1 MCGAAK
7 VELAAAARPE
17 RERNE
22 RREIMLLGN
31 DLSPEILV
39 RKVACVD
46 TISPPAKLAPI
57 AMPDLI
63 HIEQLELLARLGVPD
78 DERATPQRLALNL
91 MLEPANDFRALDD
104 RIENTVDYFVVAQT
118 VQQLAAARP
127 RHLLETLAEEIA
139 QEVLTRFAV
148 RAVEV
153 ELRKFILPDT
163 AFVAVR
169 LKRERAL

>member
-1 MCGAAK
+1 
-7 VELAAAARPE
+7 
-17 RERNE
+17 
-22 RREIMLLGN
+22 
-31 DLSPEILV
+31 
-39 RKVACVD
+39 
-46 TISPPAKLAPI
+46 
-57 AMPDLI
+57 MPDLI

-91 MLEPANDFRALDD
+91 TLEPANDFRALGD

-127 RHLLETLAEEIA
+127 RHLLETLADEIA
-139 QEVLTRFAV
+139 QEVLTHFAV
-148 RAVEV
+148 RTVEL

>member
-1 MCGAAK
+1 
-7 VELAAAARPE
+7 
-17 RERNE
+17 
-22 RREIMLLGN
+22 
-31 DLSPEILV
+31 
-39 RKVACVD
+39 
-46 TISPPAKLAPI
+46 
-57 AMPDLI
+57 MPDLI

-78 DERATPQRLALNL
+78 DERATPQRLALSL
-91 MLEPANDFRALDD
+91 TIEPANGFRALDD

-127 RHLLETLAEEIA
+127 RRLLETLAEEIA
-139 QEVLTRFAV
+139 QEVLSRFAV

-169 LKRERAL
+169 LRRERIGRGDVSD

>member
-1 MCGAAK
+1 
-7 VELAAAARPE
+7 
-17 RERNE
+17 
-22 RREIMLLGN
+22 
-31 DLSPEILV
+31 
-39 RKVACVD
+39 
-46 TISPPAKLAPI
+46 
-57 AMPDLI
+57 MPDSI
-63 HIEQLELLARLGVPD
+63 HVEQLELLARLGVPD

-91 MLEPANDFRALDD
+91 TIEPENGFHALED

-118 VQQLAAARP
+118 VQQLAAAKP

-139 QEVLTRFAV
+139 QEVLARFPV

-169 LKRERAL
+169 LRRERRRD

>member
-1 MCGAAK
+1 MMAKWLAAPAASRLVAGAA
-7 VELAAAARPE
+7 
-17 RERNE
+17 
-22 RREIMLLGN
+22 
-31 DLSPEILV
+31 SHH
-39 RKVACVD
+39 
-46 TISPPAKLAPI
+46 TY

-91 MLEPANDFRALDD
+91 TIEPERDFAELAD

-118 VQQLAAARP
+118 VQTLAAAKP
-127 RHLLETLAEEIA
+127 RRLLETLAQEIA
-139 QEVLTRFAV
+139 DEVLARFPV
-148 RAVEV
+148 RAVAV

-169 LKRERAL
+169 LRRERARAD